1 VKTDESNAFNGSD
14 AIGGW
19 QASALGWI
27 EGQGEEGDASRR
39 EILDPC
45 LDTLM
50 FPSVK
55 DKKVLDV
62 GCGEGRYC
70 RKLARQ
76 GAIVT
81 GIDPVDL
88 FIERAK
94 TLHPEG
100 DYRIGFGEALPF
112 ENLEFDIV
120 LSYLALV
127 DIPDYKSA
135 IDEMSRV
142 LRPGGSVFYVT
153 VSNMASTSD
162 GWVKDSE
169 GNRLYR
175 TVDRYMEDFSMHLNW
190 LCGITNYHRP
200 LSAILDRFFKNG
212 LVMDSFHEP
221 LPPKTSSWYREEFR
235 CPTFQIMRFKK
246 N

>member
-1 VKTDESNAFNGSD
+1 MRSNESDLFTGSD

-19 QASALGWI
+19 QASARGWI
-27 EGQGEEGDASRR
+27 ESQEEEGDPSGR

-45 LDTLM
+45 LDSLIL
-50 FPSVK
+50 PRVK
-55 DKKVLDV
+55 GKKVLDV
-62 GCGEGRYC
+62 GCGEGRYG
-70 RKLARQ
+70 RRLARQ
-76 GAIVT
+76 EAIVA
-81 GIDPVDL
+81 GVDPVEL
-88 FIERAK
+88 FINRAK

-112 ENLEFDIV
+112 EKQEFDIV

-135 IDEMSRV
+135 IDEMARV
-142 LRPGGSVFYVT
+142 LRPGGGLFYVT

-175 TVDRYMEDFSMHLNW
+175 TVDRYMEDFSLHLNW
-190 LCGITNYHRP
+190 LSGITNYHRP
-200 LSAILDRFFKNG
+200 LSAILDQFFKNG
-212 LVMDSFHEP
+212 LVMDLFHEP
-221 LPPKTSSWYREEFR
+221 LPPKTSSWYPEEFR